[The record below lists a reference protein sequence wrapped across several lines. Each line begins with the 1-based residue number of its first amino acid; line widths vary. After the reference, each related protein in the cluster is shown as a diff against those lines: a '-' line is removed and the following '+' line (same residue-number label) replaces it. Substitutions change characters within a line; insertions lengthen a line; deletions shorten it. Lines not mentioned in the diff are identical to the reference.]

1 MSFYAVFQNWI
12 FKVECHV
19 GEKLSV
25 SGPQTWLSIVLKQ
38 IDCYHFAFLA
48 VHFCHP
54 TTCYP
59 LQYWELLYVYMVS
72 ARPSSHPSVCS
83 ALRLLPNCLQGK
95 KKRKILLYL
104 KHAELWEAFEA
115 AFKNPRTNYSIL
127 QWLDWKTWRSH
138 LFKIKRT

>member
-19 GEKLSV
+19 GEKLFV
-25 SGPQTWLSIVLKQ
+25 SGPQTWLSVVLKQ

-59 LQYWELLYVYMVS
+59 LRWDLLYVYGIRKAILTSQCVLCF
-72 ARPSSHPSVCS
+72 ALAPKLSSGGKEKKNITVFKACRIMGSLWGSLQYNSSLKTPEQTILFYSGWIG
-83 ALRLLPNCLQGK
+83 RLEGLTS
-95 KKRKILLYL
+95 L
-104 KHAELWEAFEA
+104 K
-115 AFKNPRTNYSIL
+115 
-127 QWLDWKTWRSH
+127 
-138 LFKIKRT
+138 